1 MTITVSTPITGVPQ
15 TGMAAPSFT
24 VVQDSAV
31 NVNSRRWVV
40 TSVTDAGGTN
50 PHTIGQPFY
59 VEFTRPAVFKTPPM
73 QDATFGR
80 LLSTPAR
87 DEYHVKAVKGVLCG
101 QAGQVYPLL
110 IDATIKVPSGATV
123 TDSAGIRAV
132 FSLFG
137 GFINEDGDGI
147 GDVLINGTM

>member
-15 TGMAAPSFT
+15 TGMTAPSFA

-40 TSVTDAGGTN
+40 AGVTDAGNTS

-59 VEFTRPAVFKTPPM
+59 VEFTRPAVFKTPPA
-73 QDATFGR
+73 QDTFSGR
-80 LLSTPAR
+80 VLSTPAR

-101 QAGQVYPLL
+101 SAGQYYPLL

-123 TDSAGIRAV
+123 TDQAGIRAV

>member
-1 MTITVSTPITGVPQ
+1 
-15 TGMAAPSFT
+15 
-24 VVQDSAV
+24 
-31 NVNSRRWVV
+31 
-40 TSVTDAGGTN
+40 
-50 PHTIGQPFY
+50 

>member
-15 TGMAAPSFT
+15 TGMAAPSFA

-31 NVNSRRWVV
+31 NVNSRRFVV
-40 TSVTDAGGTN
+40 TGVTDAGGTN

-59 VEFTRPAVFKTPPM
+59 VEFTRPAIFKTAPI
-73 QDATFGR
+73 QDFTSGR

-87 DEYHVKAVKGVLCG
+87 DEYHIKAVKGVVCG
-101 QAGQVYPLL
+101 GAGQVFPLL
-110 IDATIKVPSGATV
+110 IDATIKVPAGATV
-123 TDSAGIRAV
+123 SDQAGIRAV

-137 GFINEDGDGI
+137 GFLNEDGDGL

>member
-15 TGMAAPSFT
+15 TGMAAPSFA

-40 TSVTDAGGTN
+40 TGVTDAGGAS

-59 VEFTRPAVFKTPPM
+59 VEFTRPAVFKTPP
-73 QDATFGR
+73 AVEVNSGR
-80 LLSTPAR
+80 VLSTPAR

-101 QAGQVYPLL
+101 AAGQVYPLL

-123 TDSAGIRAV
+123 TDQAGIRAA